1 MADKRNSVAGKI
13 ATPNLKVGGGSA
25 KDVVDADSNLYKAV
39 GSRYVL
45 PLDAIPAVTMTK
57 HRKTWGKLT
66 PNSIKITCAPNNN
79 VLEGTLFTAC
89 NLTNAIAINTAP
101 APPNPSAPL
110 ASQPGDFHIIPFA
123 HIVSFEIV
131 GSGERV
137 AESAEGQRS
146 EQGSPRAFRCHF
158 KDVSTNDA
166 HKYYERV
173 QIDSIFSLPTRWADT
188 QIVVNDAVL
197 IKPPYTLDS
206 IKAPADKAQ
215 SEAHV
220 RKVVEHYYSRKKGA
234 SGGAPRA
241 PVATPIAPRK
251 GG

>member
-1 MADKRNSVAGKI
+1 MAGKI
-13 ATPNLKVGGGSA
+13 ATPNLKVTGGVS

-39 GSRYVL
+39 GSR
-45 PLDAIPAVTMTK
+45 
-57 HRKTWGKLT
+57 
-66 PNSIKITCAPNNN
+66 IKITCAPNNN

-110 ASQPGDFHIIPFA
+110 SSQPGDFHIIPFA

-131 GSGERV
+131 GSGERAPQSTPGFDGV
-137 AESAEGQRS
+137 QPSISKVDIAALHAREEATIREMKK
-146 EQGSPRAFRCHF
+146 
-158 KDVSTNDA
+158 KDAQKGRGVSKEAQDMFDFISRT
-166 HKYYERV
+166 
-173 QIDSIFSLPTRWADT
+173 LPTRWADA

-197 IKPPYTLDS
+197 IQPPYTLDS
-206 IKAPADKAQ
+206 IRAPADKTQ

-220 RKVVEHYYSRKKGA
+220 RKVVEAYYQRKKAPG
-234 SGGAPRA
+234 GGAGRA
-241 PVATPIAPRK
+241 PVAMPIAPRK